1 MKKIVAVFLTVLLL
15 AQPLCLSV
23 FARFNDTE
31 LDWGDC
37 VHEFDNRCDT
47 TCNKCGI
54 TRTVPNHEATG
65 FACAPTCAHCG
76 VAMTPTTVHNYD
88 NACDTD
94 CNVCGAVREV
104 GDHLFYI
111 ASVLPPTCGAEGI
124 EYYRCEICAAHGES
138 KPIPA
143 TGEHAY
149 SNGCDDDCNECGFL
163 RQVKGHVFDDDTD
176 LICNQCG
183 AVRVPD
189 EDATPGDVNE
199 DGAVNNKDLVVMMR
213 QLGGW
218 KVQINLAAADVN
230 GDGVYSI
237 KDVALLQRY
246 LNGWD
251 VEIV

>member
-1 MKKIVAVFLTVLLL
+1 MKKILAVFLTVLLL

-23 FARFNDTE
+23 FARFNDTT

-47 TCNKCGI
+47 TCNKCAV
-54 TRTVPNHEATG
+54 TRTVPDHEVTG
-65 FACAPTCAHCG
+65 PACAPTCIHCG
-76 VAMTPTTVHNYD
+76 AALAPTAEHTYD
-88 NACDTD
+88 HACDAG

-111 ASVLPPTCGAEGI
+111 ESVQPPTCGAEGM
-124 EYYRCEICAAHGES
+124 EYYRCEICAAPGEP

-143 TGEHAY
+143 TGQHVY
-149 SNGCDDDCNECGFL
+149 SNGCDDDCNECGFV
-163 RQVKGHVFDDDTD
+163 REVKGHMFDNEDDLT
-176 LICNQCG
+176 CNQCG

-199 DGAVNNKDLVVMMR
+199 DGAVDNKDVVVMMR
-213 QLGGW
+213 QLAGW
-218 KVQINLAAADVN
+218 KIQMNLAAADVN
-230 GDGVYSI
+230 GDGAYSV